1 MVSLPIFIFILV
13 AISALIM
20 LVIYTLANYSGIPW
34 TAVILGGGVAKAG
47 DLLLNPL
54 REKVQ
59 ESTFA
64 AAEIGIPKLRLAQAG
79 NDAGIIGAAMLE
91 KYGMDRRKQ

>member
-1 MVSLPIFIFILV
+1 AAAIGNFIVIFRPE
-13 AISALIM
+13 AI
-20 LVIYTLANYSGIPW
+20 
-34 TAVILGGGVAKAG
+34 ILGGGVAKAG
-47 DLLLNPL
+47 SLLLEPL
-54 REKVQ
+54 RQKVR

-64 AAEIGIPKLRLAQAG
+64 AAEIGIPELRLAQAG